1 MLDPVCET
9 ARRLR
14 SRGPK
19 GEEEK
24 EKKKF
29 FVFGAKPKE
38 EDDGTARIKKAF

>member
-1 MLDPVCET
+1 MLDPVCEI

-14 SRGPK
+14 SRVP
-19 GEEEK
+19 EEDEK

-38 EDDGTARIKKAF
+38 EDDGTAKIKKAF